1 MNNCFRVLVDR
12 LLECQSQYLSIE
24 RVLFKQI
31 KYIYN
36 IGNLNKGITTLN
48 MQTALICKK
57 QNVLAN
63 NIARNENLPVP

>member
-1 MNNCFRVLVDR
+1 MGYKNVKAGIYR
-12 LLECQSQYLSIE
+12 SG

-36 IGNLNKGITTLN
+36 IGNLNIVITTLN
-48 MQTALICKK
+48 MQTALLCKK

-63 NIARNENLPVP
+63 NIARNENLQVT